1 MPMGWAPAAPW
12 PTAWT
17 TVKGKRLKVLRS
29 VVEERQGSPGEP
41 GEVLDAAGRFVV
53 ACGQGALVL
62 LEVQLE
68 GKKAM
73 PGEAYLAGARL
84 VGQRLGG

>member
-1 MPMGWAPAAPW
+1 MEEPEG
-12 PTAWT
+12 
-17 TVKGKRLKVLRS
+17 RL
-29 VVEERQGSPGEP
+29 GAP
-41 GEVLDAAGRFVV
+41 GEVLGAPGGRFVV